1 MLSTLMWKV
10 KSRAWDQSPPPPPP
24 PPAADQ
30 IGLQSEKQISQ
41 AVGVVVVTV
50 FVEIAI
56 EVLQS
61 IWMHEEDSGTTTPGV

>member
-1 MLSTLMWKV
+1 MLSTLMWIV

-56 EVLQS
+56 EVLKS
-61 IWMHEEDSGTTTPGV
+61 IWTHREDSGTTTPGV